1 MNLHLRLKAFFVALV
16 CCYAGAWGQIY
27 TSLVDID
34 FSNGIVN
41 NSVVGN
47 KGAMTIANNSACP
60 TEINAEGHLVVGK
73 GTNTVS
79 FTASSENSI
88 DRVSFDIAFGKLS
101 NRNIE
106 FYCKDAS
113 GNNVVS
119 FSFCPYS
126 GVLTNNM
133 GVETGALYY
142 ANNTVIWERKVSFT
156 ITLDYA
162 NDKMTTT
169 TECYLSGAAKPMTT
183 SVHEVDLNSA
193 NHISSFVL
201 TSNYDNNDRR
211 CQFDNLKIESA
222 EVGVPMVDFV
232 DPIYSANEIIWTT
245 PNAANTKVTWEKYNG
260 GTETINSHDQAYGGG
275 FRFGSYYPGITTD
288 GYSKVVISFN
298 LALANPR
305 EQNVCNLY
313 LMGKENSYSNDVK
326 PSSDIILNF
335 EWKGGTY
342 TVNGISFANYIE
354 KFTTTPSALVSGRSD
369 GGMKLT
375 PVTVTLDFA
384 THKAKVEF
392 AKKGGGV
399 ATIDNIDFVSQNV
412 SQFVGF
418 CDNIGRYDS
427 AVGLSGLNVQGIKSV
442 PESAVTSY
450 SLYYQLVNG
459 DEKITKKSEVDV
471 RSYYSYIVKAENV
484 ITGNDGEQYQ
494 LADDSPTSFEV
505 ESVNAQDNKFYATVI
520 PYQYSYTINYTSGGN
535 VVFTESGKT
544 AKGAL
549 IALRDKVIDG
559 SQNYYKNST
568 PSVAMPGTDNYV
580 FTMPVTMIQRAQ
592 YTLKKYLVSEAG
604 ESLLNEETKQ
614 WFIGEDVVL
623 DYNGKTYFDGI
634 AANKYRYVSDDSKG
648 HPVTQDGRSVVS
660 VYFKKIQTGSV
671 PQTQLKRYVVAIPCE
686 TGGEMISWRSLDV
699 DKDNPTTV
707 FDVYRDGSLIAK
719 AKNLRT
725 TTFVDEA
732 GTSSSSYVVKTKVNG
747 EVTEESD
754 AVTPWAN
761 VYKTLTLNRPAGVT
775 TPDGVTCSYSPNDCS
790 VADVDGDGD
799 YEIVVKWDPSNSGDN
814 MADGYRGNVYLDCYE
829 FDGTQK
835 WRIDLGVNIRA
846 GAHYTQFLVYDFD
859 GDGCAELVCK
869 TAPGTKDGQ
878 GNYVSLMGH
887 DQNFWNVDNYKDYRT
902 KGGVI
907 LSGPEFL
914 TVFDANSGS
923 ALHTIYYNPNR
934 NGGYDSVSDI
944 VNKALWGDDFGNRSE
959 RYLAAVAYLD
969 GMSNNPSAVMC
980 RGYYAGACVW
990 AVDFDGSALTTK
1002 WLHSSTS
1009 KTEYTLNNVTYTAS
1023 PYTGDKSDGSNTLY
1037 ENGNHNLSIGDV
1049 DGDGK
1054 DEIIWGSGAL
1064 DDDGKLMYAT
1074 GFGHGDAIHLTD
1086 IDPDRL
1092 GLEVFDVHE
1101 EAPYG
1106 WDLHDARTGEVILS
1120 NTASS
1125 DNGRGMAADLYID
1138 NRGLEFWSAR
1148 DPNPQ
1153 NAKGEKLSEVKP
1165 AVNFRTYWDGDL
1177 TEEFFDAT
1185 NAQDPATP
1193 AIIKNTSV
1201 LVNFNSIVPSYT
1213 NNSTKSNPCLQ
1224 ADIFGDWREEI
1235 ILRGEST
1242 ATTYNLNIFS
1252 TTVTT
1257 PYLVTTPM
1265 QDHIYRMGI
1274 AWQNVAY
1281 NQPPHLGY
1289 YLPDVAAV
1297 KVTIGKNGYTTFC
1310 CTKNFT
1316 TKGIAG
1322 VTAYSASMR
1331 EGSKTIVDLNPVVEV
1346 PAENGVIIKGVANA
1360 TYYLPVIYDANEIV
1374 GNILT
1379 GVSERTTV
1387 DANSVYV
1394 LSNQNGEDG
1403 FYNYAGTSMPANKA
1417 FIRKSTLNDNGVKA
1431 FSISWNDDVTT
1442 SIYSVNDANVGNG
1455 NHAIYNLQGIPVAKP
1470 GKGIYIV
1477 NGRKVVFN

>member
-1 MNLHLRLKAFFVALV
+1 MNLHLRIKAFIVALV
-16 CCYAGAWGQIY
+16 CCCAGAWGQLY
-27 TSLVDID
+27 TSIVDID

-41 NSVVGN
+41 NSVVGK
-47 KGAMTIANNSACP
+47 KGTMSIANNSTYP
-60 TEINAEGHLVVGK
+60 TEINADGHLVVGK

-88 DRVSFDIAFGKLS
+88 DKVSFDIAFGKLS

-142 ANNTVIWERKVSFT
+142 ANSTVIWERKVSFT

-245 PNAANTKVTWEKYNG
+245 PNAANTKVTWEKYNE

-313 LMGKENSYSNDVK
+313 LMGNANSYKNEEK
-326 PSSDIILNF
+326 PSADIILNF
-335 EWKGGTY
+335 EWVNGTY
-342 TVNGISFANYIE
+342 KVNGISFANYIE

-399 ATIDNIDFVSQNV
+399 ATIDDIDFVSSNV

-427 AVGLSGLNVQGIKSV
+427 AVGLSNLNVQGIKSV

-450 SLYYQLVNG
+450 SLYYQLADG
-459 DEKITKKSEVDV
+459 TTKKSEVNV
-471 RSYYSYIVKAENV
+471 RGYVSQIVKAENV
-484 ITGNDGEQYQ
+484 ITGTDGEQYQ

-505 ESVNAQDNKFYATVI
+505 TSKNASDNVFYATVT
-520 PYQYSYTINYTSGGN
+520 PYVYSYTINYTYNGA
-535 VVFTESGKT
+535 VVFTENGG
-544 AKGAL
+544 AIKGSQ
-549 IALRDKVIDG
+549 IALREKVMDG
-559 SQNYYKNST
+559 SQNYYKNSQN
-568 PSVAMPGTDNYV
+568 SVAMPGTDNYV
-580 FTMPVTMIQRAQ
+580 FSIPVTKIPRAN
-592 YTLKKYLVSEAG
+592 YTLNKFLVENGG
-604 ESLLNEETKQ
+604 ETLLRTETGQ
-614 WFIGEDVVL
+614 GFVGEDVVL
-623 DYNGKTYFDGI
+623 DYNGKTYFDGV
-634 AANKYRYVSDDSKG
+634 AANKYRYVSDNTKG
-648 HPVTQDGRSVVS
+648 NPVTQDGSLVVS
-660 VYFKKIQTGSV
+660 VYFKKIV
-671 PQTQLKRYVVAIPCE
+671 PGMTSQPKVKRNVVAVPCAD
-686 TGGEMISWRSLDV
+686 GGEMISWRSLDV

-814 MADGYRGNVYLDCYE
+814 MPDGYRGNVYLDCYE

-878 GNYVSLMGH
+878 GNYVSLMGNS
-887 DQNFWNVDNYKDYRT
+887 QEFWNVNNYEDYRSS
-902 KGGVI
+902 GGTI
-907 LSGPEFL
+907 LAGPEYL
-914 TVFDANSGS
+914 TVFDANTGS
-923 ALHTIYYNPNR
+923 ALNTVWYNPNR
-934 NGGYDSVSDI
+934 AGEVGGVGANPTNNSV
-944 VNKALWGDDFGNRSE
+944 WGDNFGNRSE

-980 RGYYAGACVW
+980 RGYYARANVW

-1002 WLHSSTS
+1002 WFHSSTS
-1009 KTEYTLNNVTYTAS
+1009 KTEYILNNVTYNVSTR
-1023 PYTGDKSDGSNTLY
+1023 TGNKSDGSNTLY
-1037 ENGNHNLSIGDV
+1037 ENGNHNLSVGDV

-1054 DEIIWGSGAL
+1054 DEIIWGAGAL

-1086 IDPDRL
+1086 IDPDRP

-1120 NTASS
+1120 NTASN

-1153 NAKGEKLSEVKP
+1153 NAKGEKLSDVKP

-1177 TEEFFDAT
+1177 TEEFFDAK

-1193 AIIKNTSV
+1193 AILKNTSV
-1201 LVNFNSIVPSYT
+1201 LVDFHSIVPSYT

-1224 ADIFGDWREEI
+1224 ADILGDWREEI

-1265 QDHIYRMGI
+1265 QDHIYRMGV

-1310 CTKNFT
+1310 STKNFT
-1316 TKGIAG
+1316 TKGIAD
-1322 VTAYSASMR
+1322 VTAHTASLS
-1331 EGSKTIVDLNPVVEV
+1331 EGSKTVVDLVPVVEV
-1346 PAENGVIIKGVANA
+1346 PAGEGVIIKGVANA
-1360 TYYLPVIYDANEIV
+1360 TYYLPVIYDANEV
-1374 GNILT
+1374 EGNILT
-1379 GVSERTTV
+1379 GTTEATTIP
-1387 DANSVYV
+1387 ANSVFV
-1394 LSNQNGEDG
+1394 LNNVNGVEG
-1403 FYNYAGTSMPANKA
+1403 FYNYGGTSMPANKA
-1417 FIRKSTLNDNGVKA
+1417 YISKSVLNDNGIKA
-1431 FSISWNDDVTT
+1431 FTVRWVDNETT
-1442 SIYSVNDANVGNG
+1442 AVHGVAGTAIGNG
-1455 NHAIYNLQGIPVAKP
+1455 KNAIYNLQGIRVAKP

-1477 NGRKVVFN
+1477 NGRKVVYN